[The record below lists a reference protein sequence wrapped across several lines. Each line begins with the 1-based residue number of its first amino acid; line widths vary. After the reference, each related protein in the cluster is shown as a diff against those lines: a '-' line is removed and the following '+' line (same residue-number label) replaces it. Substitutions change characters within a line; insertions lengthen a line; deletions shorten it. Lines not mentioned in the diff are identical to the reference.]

1 MSFLLACPNCG
12 PRGVYEF
19 RYGGEYNPRPNAPTS
34 MEEWSSYLYL
44 KTNVAGVQE
53 EWWFHRMGC
62 RHWFRARRDTVSN
75 TVLETYWAPGA
86 AKGEPEEQAVQGRS
100 VEP

>member
-19 RYGGEYNPRPNAPTS
+19 RYGGEYNPRPNPKVS
-34 MEEWSSYLYL
+34 SDEWSTYLYL
-44 KTNVAGVQE
+44 KRNVAGIQQ
-53 EWWFHRMGC
+53 EWWFHRGGC
-62 RHWFRARRDTVSN
+62 RRWFRAERDTVSN
-75 TVLETYWAPGA
+75 QVRRTFWAASPS
-86 AKGEPEEQAVQGRS
+86 GEPEPRAVQGGS

>member
-19 RYGGEYNPRPNAPTS
+19 RYGGEYNPRPSEPGS
-34 MEEWSSYLYL
+34 PEEWASYLYL
-44 KTNVAGVQE
+44 KRNVAGVQE

-62 RHWFRARRDTVSN
+62 RRWFKARRDTVTN
-75 TVLETYWAPGA
+75 RVERTYWPAAPG
-86 AKGEPEEQAVQGRS
+86 GEPEEQAVQGGS